1 MSPRTLVIA
10 ALCLAIVVLTAPLIP
25 HAIDSFKTFIEFRSL
40 LGPYCTT
47 GVCPGHPHAADHLC
61 NEGWHCGPY
70 PKTE

>member
-10 ALCLAIVVLTAPLIP
+10 ALCAAIAILTAPLI
-25 HAIDSFKTFIEFRSL
+25 ASGIDSFKTFIEFRSL

-70 PKTE
+70 PKSE